1 MYRWWVFVHVVGV
14 FGFLISHGV
23 SMYVT
28 FELRGTRDPKR
39 MVSLLELSGSS
50 VRAFYWSLGILLGG
64 GIVSGFLGHWWSY
77 SWIWAAIVLL
87 IVVSVAMMR
96 MARPFYRRVGL
107 VARALA
113 GGSTAVSDEELSAI
127 VRGPRPL
134 VIAGIGFVGLLAI
147 LYLMMFQPSL
157 GFKDGLLVQPAAVAG
172 PADVTVSANNIK
184 FDTDTLTAP
193 AGRAFTVKFVN
204 KEAITHNVV
213 IYRDRTKSDL
223 LFKGP
228 DVTKKTVVFTV
239 PALQAGSYFFVCTYH
254 PDQMFGTFVVKS

>member
-50 VRAFYWSLGILLGG
+50 IRAFYWSFGVLLVGG
-64 GIVSGFLGHWWSY
+64 VVAGFLGHWWSY
-77 SWIWAAIVLL
+77 AWIWTAIAILVL
-87 IVVSVAMMR
+87 VSVAMTR
-96 MARPFYRRVGL
+96 MARPYYRRVGL

-113 GGSTAVSDEELSAI
+113 GGSTAVSDEELTAI

-157 GFKDGLLVQPAAVAG
+157 GFHQGQAAAEVK
-172 PADVTVSANNIK
+172 ADVTLSANNLK
-184 FDTDTLTAP
+184 FDTNQLTAP
-193 AGRAFTVKFVN
+193 AARAFTIRFVN
-204 KEAITHNVV
+204 KEAITHNVA

-228 DVTKKTVVFTV
+228 DVSKKTAVFTATAL
-239 PALQAGSYFFVCTYH
+239 PAGTYFFVCTYH
-254 PDQMFGTFVVKS
+254 PDQMFGTLVAR

>member
-50 VRAFYWSLGILLGG
+50 IRAFYWSFGVLLVGG
-64 GIVSGFLGHWWSY
+64 VVAGFLGHWWSY
-77 SWIWAAIVLL
+77 AWIWAAIGILVL
-87 IVVSVAMMR
+87 VSWAMTR
-96 MARPFYRRVGL
+96 MARPYYRRVGL

-113 GGSTAVSDEELSAI
+113 GGSTAVSDDELTAI
-127 VRGPRPL
+127 VRGSRPL
-134 VIAGIGFVGLLAI
+134 VIAGIGFVGLLSI

-157 GFKDGLLVQPAAVAG
+157 GFHQGQAAAAVK
-172 PADVTVSANNIK
+172 ADVTVSANNLK
-184 FDTDTLTAP
+184 FDTDQLTAP
-193 AGRAFTVKFVN
+193 AGRTFTIRFVN
-204 KEAITHNVV
+204 KEAITHNVA

-228 DVTKKTVVFTV
+228 DVSKKTVVFTATAL
-239 PALQAGSYFFVCTYH
+239 PAGTYFFVCTYH
-254 PDQMFGTFVVKS
+254 PDQMFGTLVAR

>member
-50 VRAFYWSLGILLGG
+50 IRAFYWSFGVLLGG
-64 GIVSGFLGHWWSY
+64 GVVAGFLGHWWTY
-77 SWIWAAIVLL
+77 AWIWAAIVVL
-87 IVVSVAMMR
+87 ILISLAMTR
-96 MARPFYRRVGL
+96 MARPYYRRVGL

-113 GGSTAVSDEELSAI
+113 GGSTAVSDEELTAI

-134 VIAGIGFVGLLAI
+134 VIAGIGFVGLLVI
-147 LYLMMFQPSL
+147 LFLMMFQPSL
-157 GFKDGLLVQPAAVAG
+157 GFRDGLLFQPGAEAAK
-172 PADVTVSANNIK
+172 ADVTISANNLK
-184 FDTDTLTAP
+184 FDTDQLVAP
-193 AGRAFTVKFVN
+193 AGRAFTIRFAN
-204 KEAITHNVV
+204 QEAITHNVA

-228 DVTKKTVVFTV
+228 DVSKKTAVFTATAL
-239 PALQAGSYFFVCTYH
+239 PAGTYFFVCTYH
-254 PDQMFGTFVVKS
+254 PDQMFGTLVAR